1 MNRRSRYGFNIFG
14 LHIGSSALSS
24 FQVAT
29 NTTANNIAN
38 VKTTGYT
45 RQEAT
50 LQAKDAI
57 NVTARYGSVGTGVT
71 VTSIKQQRDLYYDNK
86 YWENN
91 SCYGRYEQKLYYME
105 QIQNYFKDNGSSV
118 KGFSSVFSQMF
129 SDLDTLRSKPSDKTV
144 RNQFISSAQSLCTY
158 FNQMSD
164 NLSKLQDDCNEE
176 IRNNVDKINS
186 ISEKISL
193 LNKEINQ
200 IETGTGVEAS
210 SLRDE
215 RANLIDSLSK
225 IVNVSYNETEV
236 QNTYGDNLG
245 GTNFSLY
252 INGEKVV
259 EGKDYRKL
267 ICESSKTKNNQTD
280 NDDLYK
286 IYWED
291 TKMEFSATA
300 GTAGGSLKALFEVR
314 DGDNLENFKGKVTKA
329 DSYSL
334 TVENTSI
341 DNIKSL
347 NLPDKD
353 GKITVNNIT
362 YSYDSWEA
370 QVDAQ
375 GNIKSVT
382 FNLSK
387 DKAIADPE
395 KTVAEGYLLNAGSA
409 INARGIPYYMTQ
421 LNEFVRNF
429 SEMFNQIESKGQNLN
444 GDTPPTFFEAITN
457 TAKVYD
463 FSESEAYSK
472 LPDGQTATIN
482 SSSNTYYR
490 MTAANFSV
498 NKDVMNDVSLFATAT
513 DYVKTDSCD
522 IVDELKK
529 LQSEKTVYRGD
540 KAESFLETIISNVSV
555 DTEKAETY
563 NKLYSNLE
571 QTIANQR
578 TSVSGVDED
587 EEALNLVKFQYSYNM
602 ASKIISVMNQMLDKL
617 INDTGVA

>member
-1 MNRRSRYGFNIFG
+1 MASTFFG

-200 IETGTGVEAS
+200 IETGTGVEAG

-236 QNTYGDNLG
+236 QNTNGDNLG

-334 TVENTSI
+334 TVENISI

-353 GKITVNNIT
+353 GKITVNNIS
-362 YSYDSWEA
+362 YSYEA

-498 NKDVMNDVSLFATAT
+498 NKDVMNDVSLFATST

>member
-1 MNRRSRYGFNIFG
+1 MASTFFG
-14 LHIGSSALSS
+14 LNIGVSALNS

-38 VKTTGYT
+38 VKTTGFT
-45 RQEAT
+45 RQSAT
-50 LQAKDAI
+50 LTAKDAL

-71 VTSIKQQRDLYYDNK
+71 VTSIKQQRDLYYDTK

-91 SCYGRYEQKLYYME
+91 SCYGRYEQKLYYLD
-105 QIQNYFKDNGSSV
+105 QIQNYFKDNGASV

-176 IRNNVDKINS
+176 IRNRVDEINS

-215 RANLIDSLSK
+215 RANLMDDLSK
-225 IVNVSYNETEV
+225 IVNVSYKETPI
-236 QNTYGDNLG
+236 QNTNGDNLG
-245 GTNFSLY
+245 GTSFCLFV
-252 INGEKVV
+252 NGEKIVD
-259 EGKDYRKL
+259 GKDYRKL
-267 ICESSKTKNNQTD
+267 VCESTDIKNNQTD
-280 NDDLYK
+280 NDDLFK
-286 IYWED
+286 IYWAD
-291 TKMEFSATA
+291 TKMEFVATA
-300 GTAGGSLKALFEVR
+300 GTAGGSLKALFEMR
-314 DGDNLENFKGKVTKA
+314 DGDNLENFKGNVTQA
-329 DSYSL
+329 DSYSF
-334 TVENTSI
+334 TVSNTSLT
-341 DNIKSL
+341 NIKSL
-347 NLPDKD
+347 NLPDTN
-353 GKITVNNIT
+353 GKITVDHVT
-362 YSYDSWEA
+362 YTYDSWEA
-370 QVDAQ
+370 EVDAD
-375 GNIKSVT
+375 GNIKSMK

-387 DKAIADPE
+387 NKAVANPAAVVADNA
-395 KTVAEGYLLNAGSA
+395 TLSAGSG
-409 INARGIPYYMTQ
+409 INERGIPYYMTQ

-429 SEMFNQIESKGQNLN
+429 AELFNKAESKGQNMN
-444 GDTPPTFFEAITN
+444 GDTPPTFFEGITD
-457 TAKVYD
+457 TGKVYD
-463 FSESEAYSK
+463 FSDSDAYSK
-472 LPDGQTATIN
+472 LTDGQTTTIS

-490 MTAANFSV
+490 MTAGNYSV
-498 NKDVMNDVSLFATAT
+498 NKDVMNNVSLFATAT
-513 DYVKTDSCD
+513 DYVKTDACD

-529 LQSEKTVYRGD
+529 LQSQTTVYRGD

-555 DTEKAETY
+555 DTEKAETN
-563 NKLYSNLE
+563 NKLYQNLE
-571 QTIANQR
+571 QTISNQR

-587 EEALNLVKFQYSYNM
+587 EEALNLIKYQNAYNM
-602 ASKIISVMNQMLDKL
+602 ASKVISIMSQMLEKL

>member
-1 MNRRSRYGFNIFG
+1 MASTFFG
-14 LHIGSSALSS
+14 LNIGVSALNS

-38 VKTTGYT
+38 VKTTGFT
-45 RQEAT
+45 RQSAT
-50 LQAKDAI
+50 LTAKDAL

-71 VTSIKQQRDLYYDNK
+71 VTSIKQQRDLYYDTK

-91 SCYGRYEQKLYYME
+91 SCYGRYEQKLYYLD
-105 QIQNYFKDNGSSV
+105 QIQNYFKDNGASV

-176 IRNNVDKINS
+176 IRNRVDEINS

-215 RANLIDSLSK
+215 RANLMDDLSK
-225 IVNVSYNETEV
+225 IVNVSYKETPI
-236 QNTYGDNLG
+236 QNTNGDNLG
-245 GTNFSLY
+245 GTSFCLFV
-252 INGEKVV
+252 NGEKIVD
-259 EGKDYRKL
+259 GKDYRKL
-267 ICESSKTKNNQTD
+267 VCESTDIKNNQTD
-280 NDDLYK
+280 NDDLFK
-286 IYWED
+286 IYWAD
-291 TKMEFSATA
+291 TKMEFVATA
-300 GTAGGSLKALFEVR
+300 GTAGGSLKALFEMR
-314 DGDNLENFKGKVTKA
+314 DGDNLENFKGKVTQA
-329 DSYSL
+329 DSYSF
-334 TVENTSI
+334 TVSNTSLT
-341 DNIKSL
+341 NIKSL
-347 NLPDKD
+347 NLPDTN
-353 GKITVNNIT
+353 GKITVDHVT
-362 YSYDSWEA
+362 YTYDSWEA
-370 QVDAQ
+370 EVDAD
-375 GNIKSVT
+375 GNIKSMK

-387 DKAIADPE
+387 NKAVANPAAVVADNA
-395 KTVAEGYLLNAGSA
+395 TLSAGSG
-409 INARGIPYYMTQ
+409 INERGIPYYMTQ

-429 SEMFNQIESKGQNLN
+429 AELFNKAESKGQNMN
-444 GDTPPTFFEAITN
+444 GDTPPTFFEGITD
-457 TAKVYD
+457 TGKVYD
-463 FSESEAYSK
+463 FSDSDAYSK
-472 LPDGQTATIN
+472 LTDGQTTTIS

-490 MTAANFSV
+490 MTAGNYSV
-498 NKDVMNDVSLFATAT
+498 NKDVMNNVSLFATAT
-513 DYVKTDSCD
+513 DYVKTDACD

-529 LQSEKTVYRGD
+529 LQSQTTVYRGD

-555 DTEKAETY
+555 DTEKAETN
-563 NKLYSNLE
+563 NKLYQNLE
-571 QTIANQR
+571 QTISNQR

-587 EEALNLVKFQYSYNM
+587 EEALNLIKYQNAYNM
-602 ASKIISVMNQMLDKL
+602 ASKVISIMSQMLEKL

>member
-1 MNRRSRYGFNIFG
+1 MASTFFG
-14 LHIGSSALSS
+14 LNIGVSALNS

-38 VKTTGYT
+38 VKTTGFT
-45 RQEAT
+45 RQSAT
-50 LQAKDAI
+50 LTAKDAL

-71 VTSIKQQRDLYYDNK
+71 VTSIKQQRDLYYDTK

-91 SCYGRYEQKLYYME
+91 SCYGRYEQKLYYLD
-105 QIQNYFKDNGSSV
+105 QIQNYFKDNGASV

-176 IRNNVDKINS
+176 IRNRVDEINS

-215 RANLIDSLSK
+215 RANLMDELSK
-225 IVNVSYNETEV
+225 IVNVSYKETPI
-236 QNTYGDNLG
+236 QNTNGDNLG
-245 GTNFSLY
+245 GTSFCLFV
-252 INGEKVV
+252 NGEKIVD
-259 EGKDYRKL
+259 GKDYRKL
-267 ICESSKTKNNQTD
+267 VCESTDIKNNQTD
-280 NDDLYK
+280 NDDLFK
-286 IYWED
+286 IYWAD
-291 TKMEFSATA
+291 TKMEFVATA
-300 GTAGGSLKALFEVR
+300 GTAGGSLKALFEMR

-329 DSYSL
+329 DSYSF
-334 TVENTSI
+334 TVSNTSLT
-341 DNIKSL
+341 NIKSL
-347 NLPDKD
+347 NLPDTN
-353 GKITVNNIT
+353 GKITVDHVT
-362 YSYDSWEA
+362 YTYDSWEA
-370 QVDAQ
+370 EVDAD
-375 GNIKSVT
+375 GNIKSMK

-387 DKAIADPE
+387 NKAVANPAAVVADNA
-395 KTVAEGYLLNAGSA
+395 TLSAGSG
-409 INARGIPYYMTQ
+409 INERGIPYYMTQ

-429 SEMFNQIESKGQNLN
+429 AELFNKAESKGQNMN
-444 GDTPPTFFEAITN
+444 GDTPPTFFEGITA
-457 TAKVYD
+457 TGKVYD
-463 FSESEAYSK
+463 FSDSDAYSK
-472 LPDGQTATIN
+472 LTDGQTTTIS

-490 MTAANFSV
+490 MTAGNYSV
-498 NKDVMNDVSLFATAT
+498 NKDVMNNVSLFATAT
-513 DYVKTDSCD
+513 DYVKTDACD

-529 LQSEKTVYRGD
+529 LQSQTTVYRGD

-555 DTEKAETY
+555 DTEKAETN
-563 NKLYSNLE
+563 NKLYQNLE
-571 QTIANQR
+571 QTISNQR

-587 EEALNLVKFQYSYNM
+587 EEALNLIKYQNAYNM
-602 ASKIISVMNQMLDKL
+602 ASKVISIMSQMLEKL

>member
-1 MNRRSRYGFNIFG
+1 MASTFFG

-236 QNTYGDNLG
+236 G

-280 NDDLYK
+280 NDDMYK

-334 TVENTSI
+334 TVENISI

-353 GKITVNNIT
+353 GKITVNNIS

>member
-1 MNRRSRYGFNIFG
+1 MASTFFG
-14 LHIGSSALSS
+14 LNIGVSALNS

-38 VKTTGYT
+38 VKTTGFT
-45 RQEAT
+45 RQSAT
-50 LQAKDAI
+50 LTAKDAL

-71 VTSIKQQRDLYYDNK
+71 VTSIKQQRDLYYDTK

-91 SCYGRYEQKLYYME
+91 SCYGRYEQKLYYLD
-105 QIQNYFKDNGSSV
+105 QIQNYFKDNGASV

-176 IRNNVDKINS
+176 IRNRVDEINS

-215 RANLIDSLSK
+215 RANVMDDLSK
-225 IVNVSYNETEV
+225 IVNVSYKETPI
-236 QNTYGDNLG
+236 QNTNGDNLG
-245 GTNFSLY
+245 GTSFCLFV
-252 INGEKVV
+252 NGEKIVD
-259 EGKDYRKL
+259 GKDYRKL
-267 ICESSKTKNNQTD
+267 VCESTDIKNNQTD
-280 NDDLYK
+280 NDDLFK
-286 IYWED
+286 IYWAD
-291 TKMEFSATA
+291 TKMEFVATA
-300 GTAGGSLKALFEVR
+300 GTAGGSLKALFEMR
-314 DGDNLENFKGKVTKA
+314 DGDNLENFKGKVTQA
-329 DSYSL
+329 DSYSF
-334 TVENTSI
+334 TVSNTSLT
-341 DNIKSL
+341 NIKSL
-347 NLPDKD
+347 NLPDTN
-353 GKITVNNIT
+353 GKITVDHVT
-362 YSYDSWEA
+362 YTYDSWEA
-370 QVDAQ
+370 EVDAD
-375 GNIKSVT
+375 GNIKSMK

-387 DKAIADPE
+387 NKAVANPAAVVADNA
-395 KTVAEGYLLNAGSA
+395 TLSAGSG
-409 INARGIPYYMTQ
+409 INERGIPYYMTQ

-429 SEMFNQIESKGQNLN
+429 AELFNKAESKGQNMN
-444 GDTPPTFFEAITN
+444 GDTPPTFFEGITD
-457 TAKVYD
+457 TGKVYD
-463 FSESEAYSK
+463 FSDSDAYSK
-472 LPDGQTATIN
+472 LTDGQTTTIS

-490 MTAANFSV
+490 MTAGNYSV
-498 NKDVMNDVSLFATAT
+498 NKDVMNNVSLFATAT
-513 DYVKTDSCD
+513 DYVKTDACD

-529 LQSEKTVYRGD
+529 LQSQTTVYRGD

-555 DTEKAETY
+555 DTEKAETN
-563 NKLYSNLE
+563 NKLYQNLE
-571 QTIANQR
+571 QTISNQR

-587 EEALNLVKFQYSYNM
+587 EEALNLIKYQNAYNM
-602 ASKIISVMNQMLDKL
+602 ASKVISIMSQMLEKL

>member
-200 IETGTGVEAS
+200 IETGTGVEAG

-236 QNTYGDNLG
+236 QNTNGDNLG

-334 TVENTSI
+334 TVENISI

-353 GKITVNNIT
+353 GKITVNNIS

-498 NKDVMNDVSLFATAT
+498 NKDVMNDVSLFATST

-540 KAESFLETIISNVSV
+540 KAESFLKTIISNVSV

>member
-91 SCYGRYEQKLYYME
+91 SCYGRYEQKLYYMN

-236 QNTYGDNLG
+236 QNTNGDNLG

-353 GKITVNNIT
+353 GKITVNNIS

-498 NKDVMNDVSLFATAT
+498 NKDVMNDVSLFATST

>member
-1 MNRRSRYGFNIFG
+1 MASTFFG
-14 LHIGSSALSS
+14 LNIGVSALNS

-38 VKTTGYT
+38 VKTTGFT
-45 RQEAT
+45 RQSAT
-50 LQAKDAI
+50 LTAKDAL

-71 VTSIKQQRDLYYDNK
+71 VTSIKQQRDLYYDTK

-91 SCYGRYEQKLYYME
+91 SCYGRYEQKLYYLD
-105 QIQNYFKDNGSSV
+105 QIQNYFKDNGASV

-176 IRNNVDKINS
+176 IRNRVDEINS

-215 RANLIDSLSK
+215 GANLMDDLSK
-225 IVNVSYNETEV
+225 IVNVSYKETPI
-236 QNTYGDNLG
+236 QNTNGDNLG
-245 GTNFSLY
+245 GTSFCLFV
-252 INGEKVV
+252 NGEKIVD
-259 EGKDYRKL
+259 GKDYRKL
-267 ICESSKTKNNQTD
+267 VCESTDIKNNQTD
-280 NDDLYK
+280 NDDLFK
-286 IYWED
+286 IYWAD
-291 TKMEFSATA
+291 TKMEFVATA
-300 GTAGGSLKALFEVR
+300 GTAGGSLKALFEMR
-314 DGDNLENFKGKVTKA
+314 DGDNLENFKGKVTQA
-329 DSYSL
+329 DSYSF
-334 TVENTSI
+334 TVSNTSLT
-341 DNIKSL
+341 NIKSL
-347 NLPDKD
+347 NLPDTN
-353 GKITVNNIT
+353 GKITVDHVT
-362 YSYDSWEA
+362 YTYDSWEA
-370 QVDAQ
+370 EVDAD
-375 GNIKSVT
+375 GNIKSMK

-387 DKAIADPE
+387 NKAVANPAAVVADNA
-395 KTVAEGYLLNAGSA
+395 TLSAGSG
-409 INARGIPYYMTQ
+409 INERGIPYYMTQ

-429 SEMFNQIESKGQNLN
+429 AELFNKAESKGQNMN
-444 GDTPPTFFEAITN
+444 GDTPPTFFEGITD
-457 TAKVYD
+457 TGKVYD
-463 FSESEAYSK
+463 FSDSDAYSK
-472 LPDGQTATIN
+472 LTDGQTTTIS

-490 MTAANFSV
+490 MTAGNYSV
-498 NKDVMNDVSLFATAT
+498 NKDVMNNVSLFATAT
-513 DYVKTDSCD
+513 DYVKTDACD

-529 LQSEKTVYRGD
+529 LQSQTTVYRGD

-555 DTEKAETY
+555 DTEKAETN
-563 NKLYSNLE
+563 NKLYQNLE
-571 QTIANQR
+571 QTISNQR

-587 EEALNLVKFQYSYNM
+587 EEALNLIKYQNAYNM
-602 ASKIISVMNQMLDKL
+602 ASKVISIMSQMLEKL

>member
-1 MNRRSRYGFNIFG
+1 MNRRSRYGFNIFWITYRVKRSE
-14 LHIGSSALSS
+14 LISGSD
-24 FQVAT
+24 QY
-29 NTTANNIAN
+29 NIQQHSQCQDDRIHQAG
-38 VKTTGYT
+38 GYP
-45 RQEAT
+45 AG
-50 LQAKDAI
+50 KDAI

-236 QNTYGDNLG
+236 QNTNGDNLG

-280 NDDLYK
+280 NDDMYK

-334 TVENTSI
+334 TVENISI

-353 GKITVNNIT
+353 GKITVNNIS

-498 NKDVMNDVSLFATAT
+498 NKDVMNDVSLFATST

>member
-1 MNRRSRYGFNIFG
+1 MNRRSQYGFNIFG

-200 IETGTGVEAS
+200 IETGTGVEAG

-236 QNTYGDNLG
+236 QNTNGDNLG

-334 TVENTSI
+334 TVENISI

-353 GKITVNNIT
+353 GKITVNNIS

-498 NKDVMNDVSLFATAT
+498 NKDVMNDVSLFATST

>member
-1 MNRRSRYGFNIFG
+1 MASTFFG

-225 IVNVSYNETEV
+225 IC
-236 QNTYGDNLG
+236 L
-245 GTNFSLY
+245 LY
-252 INGEKVV
+252 T
-259 EGKDYRKL
+259 
-267 ICESSKTKNNQTD
+267 SPSP
-280 NDDLYK
+280 
-286 IYWED
+286 
-291 TKMEFSATA
+291 
-300 GTAGGSLKALFEVR
+300 R
-314 DGDNLENFKGKVTKA
+314 DA
-329 DSYSL
+329 
-334 TVENTSI
+334 
-341 DNIKSL
+341 
-347 NLPDKD
+347 
-353 GKITVNNIT
+353 
-362 YSYDSWEA
+362 
-370 QVDAQ
+370 
-375 GNIKSVT
+375 
-382 FNLSK
+382 
-387 DKAIADPE
+387 
-395 KTVAEGYLLNAGSA
+395 
-409 INARGIPYYMTQ
+409 
-421 LNEFVRNF
+421 
-429 SEMFNQIESKGQNLN
+429 
-444 GDTPPTFFEAITN
+444 
-457 TAKVYD
+457 
-463 FSESEAYSK
+463 
-472 LPDGQTATIN
+472 
-482 SSSNTYYR
+482 
-490 MTAANFSV
+490 
-498 NKDVMNDVSLFATAT
+498 
-513 DYVKTDSCD
+513 
-522 IVDELKK
+522 
-529 LQSEKTVYRGD
+529 
-540 KAESFLETIISNVSV
+540 
-555 DTEKAETY
+555 
-563 NKLYSNLE
+563 
-571 QTIANQR
+571 
-578 TSVSGVDED
+578 
-587 EEALNLVKFQYSYNM
+587 
-602 ASKIISVMNQMLDKL
+602 
-617 INDTGVA
+617 

>member
-1 MNRRSRYGFNIFG
+1 MNRRSQYGFNIFWITYRVKRSE
-14 LHIGSSALSS
+14 LISGSDQYNSQQHSQCQDDRIHQAG
-24 FQVAT
+24 
-29 NTTANNIAN
+29 
-38 VKTTGYT
+38 GYP
-45 RQEAT
+45 AG
-50 LQAKDAI
+50 KDAI

-200 IETGTGVEAS
+200 IETGTGVEAG

-236 QNTYGDNLG
+236 QNTNGDNLG

-334 TVENTSI
+334 TVENISI

-353 GKITVNNIT
+353 GKITVNNIS

-498 NKDVMNDVSLFATAT
+498 NKDVMNDVSLFATST

-587 EEALNLVKFQYSYNM
+587 EEALNLVKFQNSYNM

>member
-1 MNRRSRYGFNIFG
+1 
-14 LHIGSSALSS
+14 
-24 FQVAT
+24 
-29 NTTANNIAN
+29 
-38 VKTTGYT
+38 
-45 RQEAT
+45 
-50 LQAKDAI
+50 
-57 NVTARYGSVGTGVT
+57 
-71 VTSIKQQRDLYYDNK
+71 
-86 YWENN
+86 
-91 SCYGRYEQKLYYME
+91 ME

-236 QNTYGDNLG
+236 QNTNGDNLG

-314 DGDNLENFKGKVTKA
+314 DGDNLENFFIRITAHNKFFGNVPYQMVGFAYNSLHEFCAVLIQPHIKA
-329 DSYSL
+329 EREA
-334 TVENTSI
+334 TEN
-341 DNIKSL
+341 
-347 NLPDKD
+347 
-353 GKITVNNIT
+353 
-362 YSYDSWEA
+362 E
-370 QVDAQ
+370 
-375 GNIKSVT
+375 
-382 FNLSK
+382 
-387 DKAIADPE
+387 IADYMQALGFE
-395 KTVAEGYLLNAGSA
+395 MDYLDEFHNDQYEVFDAVPNNVLY
-409 INARGIPYYMTQ
+409 GIDRELYFIDTQ
-421 LNEFVRNF
+421 IR
-429 SEMFNQIESKGQNLN
+429 
-444 GDTPPTFFEAITN
+444 
-457 TAKVYD
+457 
-463 FSESEAYSK
+463 
-472 LPDGQTATIN
+472 
-482 SSSNTYYR
+482 
-490 MTAANFSV
+490 
-498 NKDVMNDVSLFATAT
+498 
-513 DYVKTDSCD
+513 
-522 IVDELKK
+522 LKK
-529 LQSEKTVYRGD
+529 
-540 KAESFLETIISNVSV
+540 
-555 DTEKAETY
+555 
-563 NKLYSNLE
+563 
-571 QTIANQR
+571 
-578 TSVSGVDED
+578 
-587 EEALNLVKFQYSYNM
+587 
-602 ASKIISVMNQMLDKL
+602 
-617 INDTGVA
+617 

>member
-1 MNRRSRYGFNIFG
+1 MASTFFG

-236 QNTYGDNLG
+236 QNTNGDNLG

-280 NDDLYK
+280 NDDMYK

-291 TKMEFSATA
+291 TKMEFS
-300 GTAGGSLKALFEVR
+300 AGGSLKALFEVR

-334 TVENTSI
+334 TVENISI

-353 GKITVNNIT
+353 GKITVNNIS

-370 QVDAQ
+370 QEDAQ

-498 NKDVMNDVSLFATAT
+498 NKDVMNDVSLFATST

>member
-1 MNRRSRYGFNIFG
+1 MCI
-14 LHIGSSALSS
+14 
-24 FQVAT
+24 
-29 NTTANNIAN
+29 
-38 VKTTGYT
+38 
-45 RQEAT
+45 
-50 LQAKDAI
+50 
-57 NVTARYGSVGTGVT
+57 
-71 VTSIKQQRDLYYDNK
+71 RDRYYDNK

-200 IETGTGVEAS
+200 IETGTGVEAG

-236 QNTYGDNLG
+236 QNTNGDNLG

-353 GKITVNNIT
+353 GKITVNNIS

-395 KTVAEGYLLNAGSA
+395 KTVAEGYFLNAGSA

-463 FSESEAYSK
+463 FSESGAYSK

-587 EEALNLVKFQYSYNM
+587 EEALNLVKFQNAYNM

>member
-1 MNRRSRYGFNIFG
+1 MASTFFG

-193 LNKEINQ
+193 LNK
-200 IETGTGVEAS
+200 
-210 SLRDE
+210 
-215 RANLIDSLSK
+215 
-225 IVNVSYNETEV
+225 
-236 QNTYGDNLG
+236 DNLG

-334 TVENTSI
+334 TVENISI

-353 GKITVNNIT
+353 GKITVNNIS

>member
-1 MNRRSRYGFNIFG
+1 MASTFFG

-200 IETGTGVEAS
+200 IETGTGVEAG

-236 QNTYGDNLG
+236 QNTNGDNLG

-334 TVENTSI
+334 TVENISI

-353 GKITVNNIT
+353 GKITVNNIS
-362 YSYDSWEA
+362 YSYDSWE
-370 QVDAQ
+370 AQ

-498 NKDVMNDVSLFATAT
+498 NKDVMNDVSLFATST

>member
-200 IETGTGVEAS
+200 IETGTGVEAG

-236 QNTYGDNLG
+236 QNTNGDNLG

-334 TVENTSI
+334 TVENISI

-353 GKITVNNIT
+353 GKITVNNIS

-409 INARGIPYYMTQ
+409 INARNPLLYDTAQ
-421 LNEFVRNF
+421 RVCQKFFRDVQSDREQRTE
-429 SEMFNQIESKGQNLN
+429 SEWGYTTYI
-444 GDTPPTFFEAITN
+444 FEAITN

-472 LPDGQTATIN
+472 LHDGQTATIN

-498 NKDVMNDVSLFATAT
+498 NKDVMNDVSLFATST

>member
-1 MNRRSRYGFNIFG
+1 MASTFFG

-200 IETGTGVEAS
+200 IETGTGVEAG

-236 QNTYGDNLG
+236 QNTNGDNLG

-267 ICESSKTKNNQTD
+267 NCESSKTKNNQTD

-314 DGDNLENFKGKVTKA
+314 DGDNLENLKA

-334 TVENTSI
+334 TVENISI

-353 GKITVNNIT
+353 GKITVNNIS

-498 NKDVMNDVSLFATAT
+498 NKDVMNDVSLFATST